1 MLCFIEYGREV
12 LKIPPSE
19 RGVLYFAIGLSLI
32 VIKVITFFTLFPL
45 SLLSFS
51 LFLKI
56 YYFDIYGSDYKEFLL
71 FSWLQ
76 TNWSNWQEVKRRQ
89 SSSALSSL
97 HFHSSVFLSQTNS
110 FFMCFAFC
118 LWCPLRLFQQS
129 HSVCVILRFVFFFG
143 VYWTDSSF
151 YRSDFWFSFKR
162 NTRIYYGSQ
171 RVSCLYRKCDW

>member
-71 FSWLQ
+71 FS
-76 TNWSNWQEVKRRQ
+76 
-89 SSSALSSL
+89 
-97 HFHSSVFLSQTNS
+97 
-110 FFMCFAFC
+110 
-118 LWCPLRLFQQS
+118 
-129 HSVCVILRFVFFFG
+129 
-143 VYWTDSSF
+143 
-151 YRSDFWFSFKR
+151 
-162 NTRIYYGSQ
+162 
-171 RVSCLYRKCDW
+171 